1 MTETSTAAIILAA
14 GMGTRM
20 KSALPKTLH
29 AIAGRPMLYLLLD
42 TVAGLGL
49 DRVVVVSGPELESHE
64 DEIAAHPANPVIA
77 YQAERLGTGHAVLA
91 ARGALPDFSGDA
103 LILFAGDPLITAGTC
118 RAVLARLR
126 GADEPAVVVVG
137 KRPAEPGRAGRLV
150 TSDGDRLDR
159 IAEAGDAGPE
169 ELAIPLCNAGAMAVG
184 RGRLFPLLDRVT
196 NDNAKGE
203 YYLTDIVGLARS
215 DGAACAYVE
224 APDEEAM
231 GIDTRADLARAE
243 AVVQERLR
251 SAAMDAGA
259 TLIDPAT
266 VFLSWDTKL
275 GRDVTVG
282 PNVIFG
288 PGVTVGD
295 KVTIRAFSHLEGA
308 RVSDGAIVGPFA
320 RLRPGADIGADVH
333 IGNFVEIKNAV
344 VAQGAKIN
352 HLSYVGDAS
361 VGPAANIGAGTITC
375 NYDGYLKHRTE
386 IGAGAFIGSNTSL
399 VAPVA
404 VGAGAVTGAGSVIT
418 KDVGDGNLAVAR
430 GEQRQIED
438 WAAVSR
444 AAHNRAAKQAA
455 D

>member
-1 MTETSTAAIILAA
+1 MTETDTAAIILAA

-20 KSALPKTLH
+20 KSALPKALH
-29 AIAGRPMLYLLLD
+29 PIAGRPMLYLLLD
-42 TVAGLGL
+42 TVEALGL

-64 DEIAAHPANPVIA
+64 DDIAAHPANPAIA
-77 YQAERLGTGHAVLA
+77 YQTERLGTGHAVLA

-103 LILFAGDPLITAGTC
+103 LILFGGDPLITADTC
-118 RAVLARLR
+118 RTVLARLR
-126 GADEPAVVVVG
+126 GAGEPAVVVVG
-137 KRPAEPGRAGRLV
+137 KRPAEPGNAGRLV

-159 IAEAGDAGPE
+159 IVEARDAGPA
-169 ELAIPLCNAGAMAVG
+169 ELAIPLCNAGVMAVG
-184 RGRLFPLLDRVT
+184 RGRLFSLLDRVT

-224 APDEEAM
+224 APDEEVM

-243 AVVQERLR
+243 AAVQERLR
-251 SAAMDAGA
+251 SAAMEAGA

-266 VFLSWDTKL
+266 VYLSWDTRL

-295 KVTIRAFSHLEGA
+295 NVAIRAFSHLEGA

-333 IGNFVEIKNAV
+333 IGNFVEIKNAAV
-344 VAQGAKIN
+344 GQGAKIN

-438 WAAVSR
+438 WAAL
-444 AAHNRAAKQAA
+444 NRAARRAA

>member
-1 MTETSTAAIILAA
+1 MTETDTAAIILAA

-42 TVAGLGL
+42 TVEALGL

-64 DEIAAHPANPVIA
+64 DDIAAHPANPVIA
-77 YQAERLGTGHAVLA
+77 YQTERLGTGHAVLA
-91 ARGALPDFSGDA
+91 ARRALPDFGGDA
-103 LILFAGDPLITAGTC
+103 LILFAGDPLITADTC
-118 RAVLARLR
+118 RTVLARLR
-126 GADEPAVVVVG
+126 GAGEPAVVVAG
-137 KRPAEPGRAGRLV
+137 KRPRGPGKAGRLV
-150 TSDGDRLDR
+150 TSDGDQLDR
-159 IAEAGDAGPE
+159 IVEARDASPE
-169 ELAIPLCNAGAMAVG
+169 ELAIPLCNAGVMAVG
-184 RGRLFPLLDRVT
+184 RGQLFPLLDRVT
-196 NDNAKGE
+196 DDNAKGE

-215 DGAACAYVE
+215 DGATCAYAE
-224 APDEEAM
+224 APDEEVM

-243 AVVQERLR
+243 AIVQERLR

-266 VFLSWDTKL
+266 VYLSWDTRL

-295 KVTIRAFSHLEGA
+295 NVTIRAFCHLEGA
-308 RVSDGAIVGPFA
+308 SVSDGAIVGPFA
-320 RLRPGADIGADVH
+320 RLRPGTDIGVDAH

-344 VAQGAKIN
+344 VGQGAKIN

-438 WAAVSR
+438 WTAF
-444 AAHNRAAKQAA
+444 NRAAKQAA

>member
-1 MTETSTAAIILAA
+1 MTETNTAAIILAA

-64 DEIAAHPANPVIA
+64 DDIAAHPANPAIA
-77 YQAERLGTGHAVLA
+77 YQTERLGTGHAVLA
-91 ARGALPDFSGDA
+91 ARDALPDFSGDA
-103 LILFAGDPLITAGTC
+103 LILFAGDPLITAHTC

-126 GADEPAVVVVG
+126 GAGEPAVVVVG

-150 TSDGDRLDR
+150 TSDDDQLDR
-159 IAEAGDAGPE
+159 IVEAGDAGPE

-184 RGRLFPLLDRVT
+184 RGKLFPLLDRVT

-224 APDEEAM
+224 APDDEVM

-243 AVVQERLR
+243 AVVQQRLR

-266 VFLSWDTKL
+266 VYLSWDTKL
-275 GRDVTVG
+275 GRGRDG
-282 PNVIFG
+282 
-288 PGVTVGD
+288 
-295 KVTIRAFSHLEGA
+295 RAERHLRARGSRRRQCDHSRLQSSGGRARGRRRHRRALCPAAAGRRHRRRCPYRQFRRDQERGA
-308 RVSDGAIVGPFA
+308 RAGCEDQSPLLCGRCV
-320 RLRPGADIGADVH
+320 
-333 IGNFVEIKNAV
+333 
-344 VAQGAKIN
+344 
-352 HLSYVGDAS
+352 

-418 KDVGDGNLAVAR
+418 KDVGDGNLAVTR
-430 GEQRQIED
+430 SEQRQIED
-438 WAAVSR
+438 WAAISR
-444 AAHNRAAKQAA
+444 ASRQAA

>member
-1 MTETSTAAIILAA
+1 MTETNTAAIILAA

-42 TVAGLGL
+42 TVEALGL
-49 DRVVVVSGPELESHE
+49 DHVVVVSGPELESHE
-64 DEIAAHPANPVIA
+64 DDIAAHPANPVIA
-77 YQAERLGTGHAVLA
+77 YQTERLGTGHAVLA
-91 ARGALPDFSGDA
+91 ARRALPDFGGDA
-103 LILFAGDPLITAGTC
+103 LILFAGDPLITADTC
-118 RAVLARLR
+118 RTVLARLR
-126 GADEPAVVVVG
+126 GAGEPAVVVAG
-137 KRPAEPGRAGRLV
+137 KRPGEPGKAGRLV
-150 TSDGDRLDR
+150 TSDGDQLDR
-159 IAEAGDAGPE
+159 IVEARDASPE
-169 ELAIPLCNAGAMAVG
+169 ELAIPLCNAGVMAVG
-184 RGRLFPLLDRVT
+184 RGQLFPLLDRVT

-215 DGAACAYVE
+215 NGATCAYAE
-224 APDEEAM
+224 APDEEVM

-243 AVVQERLR
+243 AIVQERLR

-266 VFLSWDTKL
+266 VYLSWDTRL

-295 KVTIRAFSHLEGA
+295 NVTIRAFCHLEGA
-308 RVSDGAIVGPFA
+308 SVSDGAIVGPFA
-320 RLRPGADIGADVH
+320 RLRPGTDIGVDAH

-344 VAQGAKIN
+344 VGQGAKIN

-438 WAAVSR
+438 WTAF
-444 AAHNRAAKQAA
+444 NRAAKQAA

>member
-1 MTETSTAAIILAA
+1 MTETNTAAIILAA

-42 TVAGLGL
+42 TVEALGL

-64 DEIAAHPANPVIA
+64 DDIAAHPANPAIA
-77 YQAERLGTGHAVLA
+77 YQTERLGTGHAVLA
-91 ARGALPDFSGDA
+91 ARRALPDFGGDA
-103 LILFAGDPLITAGTC
+103 LILFAGDPLITADTC
-118 RAVLARLR
+118 RTVLARLR
-126 GADEPAVVVVG
+126 GAGEPAVVVVG
-137 KRPAEPGRAGRLV
+137 KRPEEPGKAGRLV
-150 TSDGDRLDR
+150 TSDGDQLDR
-159 IAEAGDAGPE
+159 IVEARDASPE
-169 ELAIPLCNAGAMAVG
+169 ELAIPLCNAGVMAVG
-184 RGRLFPLLDRVT
+184 RGQLFPLLDRVT

-215 DGAACAYVE
+215 DGATCAHVE
-224 APDEEAM
+224 APDEEVM

-243 AVVQERLR
+243 AIVQERLR

-259 TLIDPAT
+259 TLVDPAT
-266 VFLSWDTKL
+266 VYLSWDTRL

-295 KVTIRAFSHLEGA
+295 NVTIRAFCHLEGA
-308 RVSDGAIVGPFA
+308 SVSDGAIVGPFA
-320 RLRPGADIGADVH
+320 RLRPGTDIGVDAH

-344 VAQGAKIN
+344 VGQGAKIN

-386 IGAGAFIGSNTSL
+386 IGAGAFIGSNASL

-404 VGAGAVTGAGSVIT
+404 VGAGAVIGAGSVIT

-438 WAAVSR
+438 WTALS
-444 AAHNRAAKQAA
+444 RAAKQAA